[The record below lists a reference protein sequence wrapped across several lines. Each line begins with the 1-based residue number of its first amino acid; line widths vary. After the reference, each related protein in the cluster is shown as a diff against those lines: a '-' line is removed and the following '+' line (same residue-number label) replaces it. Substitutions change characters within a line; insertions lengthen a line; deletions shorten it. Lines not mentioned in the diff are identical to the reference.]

1 MQVWPFKIYIYFKS
15 TGGKMSNYKVINLIS
30 MENNNVSHLQIR
42 GLSKMKFLVYQK

>member
-30 MENNNVSHLQIR
+30 MENNNKSPICKLE
-42 GLSKMKFLVYQK
+42 VYLK